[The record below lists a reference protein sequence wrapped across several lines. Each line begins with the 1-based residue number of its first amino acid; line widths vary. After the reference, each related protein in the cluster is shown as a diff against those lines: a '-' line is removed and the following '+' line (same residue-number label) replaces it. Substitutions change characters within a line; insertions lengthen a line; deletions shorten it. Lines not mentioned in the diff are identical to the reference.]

1 MTIVKVR
8 KFFINAAGFA
18 LALTLVTPASDAAS
32 GTTTA
37 KKDEVVPSWTDKIRL
52 SYYGEFEGPA
62 IGAFTSRKPTARG
75 EQGDPIDL
83 YNSVS
88 LGYMV
93 GDGYKLYAQ
102 GRAQINAEGGNTL
115 QGVNPRIGISKG
127 DLIKIGDFSVFAN
140 LTNQFSVFSGDYWLA
155 PGSFQITSLPLGRFT
170 LGTYSDMRAF
180 FYRGPVGTG
189 KNDLALYLAPYVNY
203 KLTPTLAASA
213 WYEMAAVHKGGQGL
227 TFDDDG
233 TNLSLGMSWD
243 LSEKFN
249 LTPYLRMY
257 TGDVVSLEST
267 QFLMQISATIL

>member
-1 MTIVKVR
+1 MTIAKLR
-8 KFFINAAGFA
+8 KLFMTAGGFA
-18 LALTLVTPASDAAS
+18 LALTLAAPASNAAS

-37 KKDEVVPSWTDKIRL
+37 KKDEVIPSWTDNVRL
-52 SYYGEFEGPA
+52 SYSGEFEGPA
-62 IGAFTSRKPTARG
+62 IGNFTSRKPTARG

-83 YNSVS
+83 YNSLS

-93 GDGYKLYAQ
+93 GGGYKVYAQ
-102 GRAQINAEGGNTL
+102 GRAQLNAEGSNTL
-115 QGVNPRIGISKG
+115 QGLNPRLGISKG
-127 DLIKIGDFSVFAN
+127 DIIKIGDFSVFAN

-155 PGSFQITSLPLGRFT
+155 PGSVTVTSLPLGRFT
-170 LGTYSDMRAF
+170 LGTTTDLRAF
-180 FYRGPVGTG
+180 FFRGPVGTG
-189 KNDLALYLAPYVNY
+189 KTDLAMYLSPYVNY
-203 KLTPTLAASA
+203 KLSPTFTASL

-227 TFDDDG
+227 TLDDDG
-233 TNLSLGMSWD
+233 TALSLGLSWD